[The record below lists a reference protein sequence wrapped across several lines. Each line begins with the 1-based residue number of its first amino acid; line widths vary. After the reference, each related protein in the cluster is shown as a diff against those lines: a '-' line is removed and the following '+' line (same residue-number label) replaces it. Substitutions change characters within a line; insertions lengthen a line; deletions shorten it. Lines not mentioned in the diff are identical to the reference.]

1 MPIVGIDFG
10 TTTSAVA
17 IAENGEARL
26 LPDASGRTLLPTV
39 VYLPENKAPVVGV
52 AARNR
57 LNLAPER
64 SFAGIKRFLGLNYR
78 SPAAEQLAHLF
89 GVKLHRGPDD
99 LAAFRVDDR
108 LWSAADLTREV
119 FSVLRQTATQRLGN
133 DGIRAVVT
141 VPAGFS
147 YNQRTALLDA
157 AENAG
162 IQIEQLMNE
171 PTAAAIAY
179 GLNTRIGQRIAV
191 FDLGGGTFDFTILE
205 VQRSAFEVLSTTAD
219 PMLGSSDIDGAI
231 AAHMADALRQQ
242 HGLVVPRDK
251 MGRLRPAAERMKI
264 ELSSA
269 LRSSASVA
277 ARWVGVQSN
286 AVYEVSITRD
296 ELEHLARPLIAKCM
310 SLVKSG
316 LRAADMD
323 AHQIDEIILVGGG
336 ALMPLVQHMNHEF
349 FGREPL
355 HRIDPERVVAIGAA
369 LWAEDRQEDATTDAP
384 KPLSTTHRL
393 HDRSAIGLGI
403 ETIAGLIDY
412 IIPAN
417 ARVPARGVRKFT
429 TSSDYQESIRLK
441 VYQGTARR
449 AENCEPIG
457 ELLLDGLP
465 RVPRGETSV
474 TVTFVLDSNGLVL
487 VSAVD
492 SLSGVAREASLQSTL
507 HPEPKSQ
514 TPP

>member
-17 IAENGEARL
+17 IAENGVARL
-26 LPDASGRTLLPTV
+26 LEDASGRALLPTV
-39 VYLPENKAPVVGV
+39 VYLPENRSPVVGV

-57 LNLAPER
+57 LNLAPDR

-78 SPAAEQLAHLF
+78 SPAAKELAHLF
-89 GVKLHRGPDD
+89 GVTLHRGPDD
-99 LAAFRVDDR
+99 TVAFRVDDV

-119 FSVLRQTATQRLGN
+119 FSVLRKTAAQSLDQ
-133 DGIRAVVT
+133 DGLRAVVT

-147 YNQRTALLDA
+147 YVQRTALLDA

-205 VQRSAFEVLSTTAD
+205 VQESAFDVLSTTAD

-231 AAHMADALRQQ
+231 AARMADALRAE

-264 ELSSA
+264 ELSTA
-269 LRSSASVA
+269 DVSSAAVA
-277 ARWVGVQSN
+277 AKWVGVQSN
-286 AVYEVSITRD
+286 AVYEVSITRK
-296 ELEHLARPLIAKCM
+296 ELEHIARPLIAKCM
-310 SLVKSG
+310 NCVKRG
-316 LRAADMD
+316 LDAAQMQARD
-323 AHQIDEIILVGGG
+323 IDEIILVGGG
-336 ALMPLVQHMNHEF
+336 ALMPLVQQMNQEF
-349 FGREPL
+349 FERPPL
-355 HRIDPERVVAIGAA
+355 FRIDPERVVAIGAA
-369 LWAEDRQEDATTDAP
+369 LWAEERQEDAASA
-384 KPLSTTHRL
+384 LSQTHQL

-403 ETIAGLIDY
+403 ETVAGLIDY

-429 TSSDYQESIRLK
+429 TNSDHQESIRLK
-441 VYQGTARR
+441 VYQGTERR
-449 AENCEPIG
+449 AKDCEPIG
-457 ELLLDGLP
+457 ELYLDGLP
-465 RVPRGETSV
+465 RVRRGETSV

-507 HPEPKSQ
+507 QPAHE
-514 TPP
+514 

>member
-1 MPIVGIDFG
+1 VPIVGIDFG

-17 IAENGEARL
+17 IAQNGVARL
-26 LPDASGRTLLPTV
+26 LPDASGRVLLPTV
-39 VYLPENKAPVVGV
+39 VFLPEGKAPVVGV

-57 LNLAPER
+57 LNLSPER

-78 SPAAEQLAHLF
+78 APAAKELAHLF
-89 GVKLHRGPDD
+89 GVTIHRGPDD
-99 LAAFRVDDR
+99 SVAFRVDGK
-108 LWSAADLTREV
+108 LWSAADLTCEV
-119 FSVLRQTATQRLGN
+119 FSILRKTAALNLGKE
-133 DGIRAVVT
+133 GVRAVVT

-147 YNQRTALLDA
+147 YVQRTALLHA
-157 AENAG
+157 AESAG
-162 IQIEQLMNE
+162 IEIEQLMNE

-205 VQRSAFEVLSTTAD
+205 VQESAFEVLSTTAD
-219 PMLGSSDIDGAI
+219 PMLGSADIDGAL
-231 AAHMADALRQQ
+231 AARMADDLRTE

-264 ELSSA
+264 ELSSQTH
-269 LRSSASVA
+269 SSAAVA
-277 ARWVGVQSN
+277 AKWVGVDSN
-286 AVYEVSITRD
+286 QVYEVSIRRE
-296 ELEHLARPLIAKCM
+296 ELEHIARPLIAKCM
-310 SLVKSG
+310 TCVKKG
-316 LRAADMD
+316 LEAAQMQAEDV
-323 AHQIDEIILVGGG
+323 DEIILVGGG
-336 ALMPLVQHMNHEF
+336 ALMPLVQTMNQEF
-349 FGREPL
+349 FGRTPL
-355 HRIDPERVVAIGAA
+355 YNIDPERVVAIGAA
-369 LWAEDRQEDATTDAP
+369 LWAEERDDRKDDAP
-384 KPLSTTHRL
+384 KPLSQTHQL

-403 ETIAGLIDY
+403 ETVAGLIDY

-429 TSSDYQESIRLK
+429 TSKDHQESIRLK
-441 VYQGTARR
+441 VYQGTQRR
-449 AENCEPIG
+449 AKDCEPIG

-465 RVPRGETSV
+465 SARRGEASV

-507 HPEPKSQ
+507 QPAHA
-514 TPP
+514 